1 MRFVGFGEATALN
14 LATSMRIMIFHGT
27 TNIGGPVLF

>member
-14 LATSMRIMIFHGT
+14 LATMRIMIFHGT